1 MVHIRTDGLLSLQVD
16 RHMALG
22 SRTEDLQASS
32 NHDWKRI
39 YGSLLMSD
47 SRRALSE
54 YSFLKSETLLWRG
67 WTSLIHLVGCLD
79 NLKDVEIP
87 IVLTRTPLKLTNLM
101 LQIILCPNC
110 RIVRL

>member
-1 MVHIRTDGLLSLQVD
+1 
-16 RHMALG
+16 MASFCTIHEEVKDWVL
-22 SRTEDLQASS
+22 DDKV
-32 NHDWKRI
+32 DWKRI

-101 LQIILCPNC
+101 LQIVLCPDC
-110 RIVRL
+110 RIVI